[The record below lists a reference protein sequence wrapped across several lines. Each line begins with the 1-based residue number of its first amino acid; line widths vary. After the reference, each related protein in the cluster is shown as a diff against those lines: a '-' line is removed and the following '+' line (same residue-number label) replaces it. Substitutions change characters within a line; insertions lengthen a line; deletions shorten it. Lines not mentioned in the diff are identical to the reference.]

1 MINFDKK
8 YYDEF
13 CEANHISQHCY
24 SPIITNSF
32 LKAYSFFYNI
42 DDHINNTKD
51 VLFTAGFGMNNCPHI
66 MTALQIFNMVQ
77 LQDFGFNTQIVL
89 GDFDVMLARNADDS
103 NSFTDRYNRFLS
115 NLGYQNPI
123 RNQFDSLEESR
134 NAIWLSSFVDEKNLV
149 DTQEDLLKHYDKD
162 FVMNYK
168 TKLSIIL
175 MISDL
180 ISPILQKK
188 AKYIIS
194 VSGIDESK
202 YCILAEH
209 VRAKMLLSG
218 TIGGVFSKLL
228 TGING
233 HPKMS
238 KSKPES
244 GVFLNESTD
253 SIMQKIHD
261 NESLNNGLLEWVPKN
276 MNVEDVI
283 VKLHDSW
290 NN

>member
-1 MINFDKK
+1 MFNKD
-8 YYDEF
+8 YYNGF
-13 CEANHISQHCY
+13 CEANHISQQCH
-24 SPIITNSF
+24 SPIISDSF
-32 LKAYSFFYNI
+32 PKAYSFFYNI
-42 DDHINNTKD
+42 DDHINNSKD

-77 LQDFGFNTQIVL
+77 LQDSGFNTQIVL

-103 NSFTDRYNRFLS
+103 KSITDSYMRFLS
-115 NLGYQNPI
+115 NLGYHNTI

-134 NAIWLSSFVDEKNLV
+134 NAIWLSSYIDEKDLV

-168 TKLSIIL
+168 TKLSIVL

-180 ISPILQKK
+180 ISPLLQKK
-188 AKYIIS
+188 ANYIIS

-209 VRAKMLLSG
+209 VRAKMMQDG

-238 KSKPES
+238 KSKSES
-244 GVFLNESTD
+244 GVFLNESID

-261 NESLNNGLLEWVPKN
+261 NESLYNGLLEWVPKN
-276 MNVEDVI
+276 FGVEDVI

-290 NN
+290 T